1 RKANEL
7 TITFPASVANFNS
20 VRIYSAVGS
29 TPPAN
34 CTGTEILTIDPS
46 LVVTST
52 AVTVLDQTGS
62 AGQTYSYRVCA
73 FNNGNNQMGT
83 ATSGSATTS
92 TAQFAFVTN
101 STTTGNLGGVTA
113 ANSTCQ
119 TEGAN
124 FDSALTWVALLSDST
139 KEAAGRAPI
148 IGPVYSTEATPALIA
163 SDYRDLWHEGTLSQ
177 AISYDASGNT
187 QSGSA
192 WTGSL
197 ATGLRSS
204 TDHCSNWGS
213 ASSAL
218 NGASGT
224 VAASNSGWANSGNSS
239 CDSIQRFYCVSQSM
253 QPLTS
258 FSVSTPGTGSGGDV
272 SVSVTFPVNTTNWTK
287 AEVRRMLGNTAPTCS
302 QGTVV
307 RTYNG
312 STTPFTSETFTD
324 ATGKPGALYQYS
336 ACVYNGLRLAATY
349 TRTGP
354 AVRTYTATP
363 AHIMFVTNT
372 SYTGDPGS
380 PSAAD
385 TLCQT
390 EGDLL
395 ISGYTWNAVLGDDNS
410 SAASR
415 INFINSGS
423 DVRNLNGD
431 LVISGSTGLFAA
443 GNLTNAVSYDNT
455 FAQTTARVWTGSA
468 TDGSNSSN
476 HCSQWSS
483 SSSSV
488 AGTYGSAGSLITTWL
503 SNSTQT
509 CDKQARLYCV
519 STTGD

>member
-1 RKANEL
+1 
-7 TITFPASVANFNS
+7 
-20 VRIYSAVGS
+20 
-29 TPPAN
+29 
-34 CTGTEILTIDPS
+34 
-46 LVVTST
+46 
-52 AVTVLDQTGS
+52 
-62 AGQTYSYRVCA
+62 
-73 FNNGNNQMGT
+73 
-83 ATSGSATTS
+83 
-92 TAQFAFVTN
+92 
-101 STTTGNLGGVTA
+101 
-113 ANSTCQ
+113 
-119 TEGAN
+119 
-124 FDSALTWVALLSDST
+124 
-139 KEAAGRAPI
+139 
-148 IGPVYSTEATPALIA
+148 
-163 SDYRDLWHEGTLSQ
+163 
-177 AISYDASGNT
+177 
-187 QSGSA
+187 
-192 WTGSL
+192 
-197 ATGLRSS
+197 
-204 TDHCSNWGS
+204 
-213 ASSAL
+213 
-218 NGASGT
+218 
-224 VAASNSGWANSGNSS
+224 
-239 CDSIQRFYCVSQSM
+239 
-253 QPLTS
+253 
-258 FSVSTPGTGSGGDV
+258 
-272 SVSVTFPVNTTNWTK
+272 
-287 AEVRRMLGNTAPTCS
+287 
-302 QGTVV
+302 
-307 RTYNG
+307 
-312 STTPFTSETFTD
+312 
-324 ATGKPGALYQYS
+324 
-336 ACVYNGLRLAATY
+336 
-349 TRTGP
+349 
-354 AVRTYTATP
+354 
-363 AHIMFVTNT
+363 MFVTNT